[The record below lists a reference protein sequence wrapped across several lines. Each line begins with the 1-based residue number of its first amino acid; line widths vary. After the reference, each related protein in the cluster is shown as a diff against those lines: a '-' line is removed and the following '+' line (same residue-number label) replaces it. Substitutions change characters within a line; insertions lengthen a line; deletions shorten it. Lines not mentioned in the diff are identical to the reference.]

1 MMLRFLHSF
10 QVFLELFCYY
20 KSYISLTCVNVSR
33 FFVFSPEC
41 APVSSSFFENNRSHR
56 ECLAFTRQGNK
67 APPSYLPRKKR
78 HQSSL
83 LLPAFQK
90 KNKSCTTKC
99 IWLGSN
105 RPAASLRWWLIF
117 RECPPPSPPP
127 HSSGQREGESY
138 SSPNILFIAGAL
150 GLGLFCRIRERGNRA
165 AKLRKSLIC

>member
-1 MMLRFLHSF
+1 MMMLRFLHSF

-83 LLPAFQK
+83 LLPPFQK
-90 KNKSCTTKC
+90 RTN
-99 IWLGSN
+99 
-105 RPAASLRWWLIF
+105 PAQPSVSGWAATDPASLRWWLIF

>member
-1 MMLRFLHSF
+1 MMMLRFLHSF

-83 LLPAFQK
+83 LLPPFQK
-90 KNKSCTTKC
+90 RTN
-99 IWLGSN
+99 
-105 RPAASLRWWLIF
+105 PAQPSVSGWAATDPR
-117 RECPPPSPPP
+117 PPSV
-127 HSSGQREGESY
+127 G
-138 SSPNILFIAGAL
+138 
-150 GLGLFCRIRERGNRA
+150 GLFSESALLLLLLHTVVDRGRESHIVRPIYF
-165 AKLRKSLIC
+165 L